1 MIFQNILTSLD
12 SESIDLIG
20 IAPYEE
26 FVFSGCASDRAS
38 SV

>member
-20 IAPYEE
+20 IALYEE
-26 FVFSGCASDRAS
+26 SVFS
-38 SV
+38 